1 MIPLQLTTALAVY
14 SFLIALGAMAIWI
27 YTETTSQRYRR
38 DLGRQHLW
46 KCLYCGY
53 TYLDEDAGRMSNCPR
68 CESINVLDENQPA
81 AALHP
86 AAQQTEP
93 SGNEAKPQEPQR
105 TTSKRKRP
113 NQRRRGPRRRG

>member
-14 SFLIALGAMAIWI
+14 SLLIALGAMAIWV

-46 KCLYCGY
+46 KCIYCGY
-53 TYLDEDAGRMSNCPR
+53 TYLDENAGRMSNCPR
-68 CESINVLDENQPA
+68 CESINVLDKDQPA

-86 AAQQTEP
+86 AVH
-93 SGNEAKPQEPQR
+93 QEPPRQVEQSPETR
-105 TTSKRKRP
+105 RNTSKRKRP

>member
-1 MIPLQLTTALAVY
+1 MIPLPLTTALAVY
-14 SFLIALGAMAIWI
+14 SLLIALGAMVIWI

-53 TYLDEDAGRMSNCPR
+53 TYLDENAERMSNCPR

-81 AALHP
+81 AAMHP
-86 AAQQTEP
+86 AAHHEP
-93 SGNEAKPQEPQR
+93 SSQPEQPAETRRN
-105 TTSKRKRP
+105 TSKRKRP
-113 NQRRRGPRRRG
+113 NQRKRGPRRRG